1 MTKENFYTVYL
12 YCTALNKGKY
22 SVVEATSELSAI
34 NKALSM
40 SPGYEPWD
48 IKLGNHSDKALKM
61 VGKTL
66 NTQYCS

>member
-22 SVVEATSELSAI
+22 SVVEAIGELSAI

-48 IKLGNHSDKALKM
+48 IKLGNHSDQALEKIGESY
-61 VGKTL
+61 V
-66 NTQYCS
+66 